1 MEILDVLKN
10 KKTELESTFGKNQLE
25 SIKPSKLLKL
35 LIIEINNFNNVFTL
49 KEINEFINLVFNQNI
64 KYSYFHQFFKKYCK
78 TKSKN
83 RSNKNVK
90 SENNKNGSAEDKE
103 VVSNEDIKS
112 PNETNIKNDEK
123 IVSKKN
129 ENVNEEKTFSLLD
142 DTVIEKKES
151 SIKKSNIKI
160 VQDDITQVINQM
172 NLNKK

>member
-1 MEILDVLKN
+1 MEILEVLKN
-10 KKTELESTFGKNQLE
+10 KKTELESTFSKNQLE

-90 SENNKNGSAEDKE
+90 SESKKDGPKKE
-103 VVSNEDIKS
+103 VVSNEDTES
-112 PNETNIKNDEK
+112 SDETNIKNDSAS
-123 IVSKKN
+123 VSKKDT
-129 ENVNEEKTFSLLD
+129 NVNEDEEFDEDALFKSL
-142 DTVIEKKES
+142 ENNA
-151 SIKKSNIKI
+151 NIKAYKANI
-160 VQDDITQVINQM
+160 EA
-172 NLNKK
+172 NKK